1 MAGIALVLIVIS
13 GIAAFFVGRFKREAR
28 KMQIL
33 LQRGEVA
40 RARVVEVKRQRRS
53 RNHDD
58 YFVSYEFATRH
69 GQRQLQ
75 RNRVTPA
82 DFQSYV
88 EGEEIDIVYD
98 PHDPT
103 VSKIKLT
110 VDEVRRAMSRTA
122 IQ

>member
-1 MAGIALVLIVIS
+1 MAGFALVLIVFA

-40 RARVVEVKRQRRS
+40 KAEVVEVKRQRRS

-58 YFVSYEFATRH
+58 YFVSYAFATRD
-69 GQRQLQ
+69 GQRQVQ

-122 IQ
+122 IR